1 MSAEENT
8 DEPPL
13 PRDVDDETLDELQ
26 EEALAELQER
36 GVL

>member
-1 MSAEENT
+1 MSTRDDT